1 MTMDLRYACAFSPQG
16 WSAAAWIPVGSPRWA
31 WRGAWVQEED
41 HLRNQVPSGASEE
54 ELLGPRAPETYAS
67 QVWQEQI
74 SGPLLVRAEMS
85 FDHRMAPLI
94 VLAPELSADCNSQ
107 PQYREHYEVV
117 LYDQGINVWHHT
129 FALGR
134 PCWQKL
140 AHHAFEVAPR
150 QHHTLEVEKSAA
162 ELVVR
167 VAGRELVV
175 SCPDLPHSCFAGLTG
190 CEGVNR
196 FYSFSIHTPS

>member
-1 MTMDLRYACAFSPQG
+1 MELHYTCTFAPEG
-16 WSAAAWIPVGSPRWA
+16 WSAADWIAVGSPRWA
-31 WRGAWVQEED
+31 WRGAWVQEAD
-41 HLRNQVPSGASEE
+41 HIRNQVPAGASEA

-67 QVWQEQI
+67 QVWRERV

-85 FDHRMAPLI
+85 FDHRMAPLV
-94 VLAPELSADCNSQ
+94 VLAPELSANCNSQ

-117 LYDQGINVWHHT
+117 LCDEGINIWHHT

-140 AHHAFEVAPR
+140 AHHSFEVSAR
-150 QHHTLEVEKSAA
+150 QRHTLEVEKHAA

-167 VAGRELVV
+167 VAGREFAVF
-175 SCPDLPHSCFAGLTG
+175 CPILPQCTYVGLTG

-196 FYSFSIHTPS
+196 FYTFSVHTQA